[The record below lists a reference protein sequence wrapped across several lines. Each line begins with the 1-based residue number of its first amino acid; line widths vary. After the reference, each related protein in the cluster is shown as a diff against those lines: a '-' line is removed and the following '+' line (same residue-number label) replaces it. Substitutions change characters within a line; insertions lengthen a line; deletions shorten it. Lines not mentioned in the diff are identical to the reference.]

1 MSQIPKQKIST
12 SKKTDEWAK
21 KCLDAYIEESSFAD
35 GSRSDLLSLY
45 RLYNGQIDKSAYS
58 YVLNPY
64 NSPNSTGKT
73 RNFPAKLRNYN
84 IVKPVVDLLVGEK
97 AKRSNGFTDFQVVV
111 RNADAKSK
119 QLEDTHNAVLK
130 NLQQRFI
137 NELNALG
144 QETGQE
150 SQEVPPPES
159 VAEFAEANYK
169 DARAIIGQQS
179 LGYLRDYLDLDDKY
193 QTAFF
198 DWLVTGSVYTY
209 KDICMD
215 EVEYEIVSPIDIDFQ
230 KSPDLEYIEDAD
242 WVVRRKSMSVNN
254 IIDAF
259 YDVLT
264 PDQID
269 SLENPRTGDGG
280 TSLRIPFLK
289 SQASADAM
297 TNHSVDVMHVVWK
310 SFRKIGI
317 LMYTDEM
324 GIQQEM
330 EVDEYAKFDKSL
342 GESIKWYWVNQ
353 VWEGYRLGNDIY
365 VGMQPTQVQ
374 RTALTN
380 LSKCKLPYNGRL
392 YSARHADNT
401 SLVNMGSAY
410 QLLYNVFHYR
420 LELSIAKNKDKIAL
434 IEMNTI
440 PKKQGWDEDKFMY
453 YADAMGFA
461 FIDST
466 AEGKGGERVAFNQFQ
481 VLDMSLG
488 QYIAAQFEL
497 LMAVKQE
504 WEDLIGITRQ
514 RKGQVMASDGAGV
527 TERAVFQSSVM
538 TEELYRKFDK
548 FVEKEMQGFIDVAKF
563 AWQGGKKSSYINS
576 DYKSEMLD
584 IDGREFAEAEIAVFA
599 KNSSRENTKLET
611 FKNIALSFAQNGTN
625 PSTIAEIL
633 DTDNFSNIK
642 RLTKVAEQKQ
652 QELAQQQQEQMDKM
666 ESQKLEV
673 ERELHEDKQAHE
685 SLENQLDRDNKIQLE
700 SMKIAASQED
710 QDQNDN
716 GIPDYIDVQKVAL
729 EEKKLDSSNKLQE
742 RKLDIEEKK
751 LSQAN
756 KPKK

>member
-21 KCLDAYIEESSFAD
+21 KCIDAYIEESSFAD

-45 RLYNGQIDKSAYS
+45 RLYNGEIDKSAYS

-64 NSPNSTGKT
+64 NSPNSTGPQ
-73 RNFPAKLRNYN
+73 RNFPARLRNYN
-84 IVKPVVDLLVGEK
+84 IIKPVVDLLMGEK
-97 AKRSNGFTDFQVVV
+97 SKRSNGYNDFQVIV

-119 QLEDTHNAVLK
+119 MLDDTHKQVLQ

-150 SQEVPPPES
+150 SKEVPTAES
-159 VAEFAEANYK
+159 VAEIAGTSYK
-169 DARAIIGQQS
+169 DTRAILGQQS

-193 QTAFF
+193 QNAFF
-198 DWLVTGSVYTY
+198 DWLVTGSVYSY

-230 KSPDLEYIEDAD
+230 KSPDIDYIEDGD
-242 WVVRRKSMSVNN
+242 WAVRRKTMSVNN
-254 IIDAF
+254 ILDSF
-259 YDVLT
+259 YDVLS
-264 PDQID
+264 PQDID
-269 SLENPRTGDGG
+269 ALENPRQGEGG
-280 TSLRIPFLK
+280 VSVRLPFLR
-289 SQASADAM
+289 SNATQETLANYSI
-297 TNHSVDVMHVVWK
+297 DVLHVVWK
-310 SFRKIGI
+310 SYRKIGI
-317 LMYTDEM
+317 LMYEDEM

-330 EVDEYAKFDKSL
+330 EVDEYYKINKDI
-342 GESIKWYWVNQ
+342 GEEVTWYWVNH
-353 VWEGYRLGNDIY
+353 VWEGYRLGSDIY
-365 VGMQPTQVQ
+365 VGMKPTEVQ
-374 RTALTN
+374 RTSLTN

-392 YSARHADNT
+392 YSARNADNT
-401 SLVNMGSAY
+401 SIVKMGQAY

-466 AEGKGGERVAFNQFQ
+466 AEGKGGERISFNQFQ

-497 LMAVKQE
+497 LMAIKQE

-548 FVEKEMQGFIDVAKF
+548 FVEKEMQGFLDTAKF
-563 AWQGGKKSSYINS
+563 AWRYGKKSAYIGS
-576 DYKSEMLD
+576 DFRNEMLD
-584 IDGREFAEAEIAVFA
+584 IDGRELQEAELAVFA
-599 KNSSRENTKLET
+599 KNTSVENSKLDT
-611 FKNIALSFAQNGTN
+611 FKNIALSFAQNGAE

-633 DTDNFSNIK
+633 DSDNFSNIK
-642 RLTKVAEQKQ
+642 RLTKVAEKKQ
-652 QELAQQQQEQMDKM
+652 QELAQQQQQAVDKAD
-666 ESQKLEV
+666 QKKIEV
-673 ERELHEDKQAHE
+673 QRELHEDKQAHE
-685 SLENQLDRDNKIQLE
+685 AFENERDRENKIQIE
-700 SMKIAASQED
+700 SMKIAGKQQD
-710 QDQNDN
+710 QDMDDN
-716 GIPDYIDVQKVAL
+716 GIPDYIDVQRMNL
-729 EEKKLDSSNKLQE
+729 EERKISSNEKINN

-751 LSQAN
+751 LKQDSKN
-756 KPKK
+756 KK